1 MHRRTLLGLAACLPM
16 AAGMSGCVTAALHE
30 DRSYAERLQGVLM
43 SADKQSLVVVGGQ
56 YHYVFAAPAQ
66 VVAALDPSLQPA
78 IEAAGFQGFRVGL
91 DNRIQGTLVLR
102 VKRDASPAQLQ
113 AARQAGFVD
122 RGGQMMVEVGMYG
135 ERYAVRNDAPLP
147 LQKLNRDYYV
157 RITEEDSAP
166 TKIAKAAMT
175 PVTLAAD
182 GVLLLGAVVL
192 MPLWLP
198 FMIVSQC
205 CGRP

>member
-1 MHRRTLLGLAACLPM
+1 MHRRKLFGLAACLPL
-16 AAGMSGCVTAALHE
+16 AGVSGCITTQLHQE
-30 DRSYAERLQGVLM
+30 RGYSERLQGVLM

-66 VVAALDPSLQPA
+66 VVAALDPALHPA
-78 IEAAGFQGFRVGL
+78 IEAAGFQGFRVGI
-91 DNRIQGTLVLR
+91 DQRIQGTLFLR
-102 VKRDASPAQLQ
+102 LKRDASPAQLQ
-113 AARQAGFVD
+113 AARQAGFLD

-147 LQKLNRDYYV
+147 LQKLNREYYV
-157 RITEEDSAP
+157 RIAEEDLPGA
-166 TKIAKAAMT
+166 KIAKAVMT

-198 FMIVSQC
+198 FMIASQC